1 MKIIADE
8 NIPLLYQ
15 FFGELG
21 EVVLLPGKAI
31 TADVVH
37 DADAL
42 LVRSVTKV
50 DADLLQKS
58 AVKFVATATAGTDHV
73 DLEWL
78 RERKIGFAH
87 APGSNAE
94 SVVEYVLGAL
104 LHLCIFHETELR
116 GKTVGVIGIGEIG
129 KRLVPRLEAMG
140 CIVLQNDPPRALTEA
155 GNWTNLEDLLQQS
168 DVVTFHVPMVKQGLF
183 PTHYILNCQNFHL
196 LKKGAWLVQVSR
208 GGVVEEAA
216 LKTAAAQGQIG
227 AFVLDVWENEP
238 LFDPDL
244 ATMANLATPHIAGYS
259 YDGKVNGT
267 KMIYQAFLSF
277 FKIPH
282 VSMMIPTILAAEN
295 FTHDLPIRGFTE
307 IQYLQMLTQKM
318 YPILEDDKRFR
329 ELLGMQPE
337 QRSSA
342 FHKLRKNYP
351 VRYAF
356 SHYTLATTT
365 PVLWQ
370 NAISKGLCVRT
381 PDLPT

>member
-15 FFGELG
+15 FFGESG

-31 TADVVH
+31 TADVVC

-50 DADLLQKS
+50 DAHLLQKS
-58 AVKFVATATAGTDHV
+58 TVKFVATATAGTDHV

-78 RERKIGFAH
+78 QERKIGFAH

-94 SVVEYVLGAL
+94 SVVEYVLAAL
-104 LHLCIFHETELR
+104 LYLSTFHETELR

-140 CIVLQNDPPRALTEA
+140 CTVLQNDPPRALTEA
-155 GNWTNLEDLLQQS
+155 GNWTSLEDLLQQS
-168 DVVTFHVPMVKQGLF
+168 DVVTFHVPMVKQQPF
-183 PTHYILNCQNFHL
+183 STHYILNHQNIHL
-196 LKKGAWLVQVSR
+196 LKKGAWLVQASR
-208 GGVVEEAA
+208 GGIVEEAA

-227 AFVLDVWENEP
+227 ALVLDVWENEP
-238 LFDPDL
+238 FFDPDL
-244 ATMANLATPHIAGYS
+244 AAMANLATPHIAGYS
-259 YDGKVNGT
+259 HDGKVNGT

-282 VSMMIPTILAAEN
+282 ASTMTPAILAAEN
-295 FTHDLPIRGFTE
+295 FTLDLPIREFAE
-307 IQYLQMLTQKM
+307 VHYLQRLTQKM

-329 ELLGMQPE
+329 ELIWMQPE
-337 QRSSA
+337 QMAAA

-351 VRYAF
+351 VRHAF
-356 SHYTLATTT
+356 GHYGLST
-365 PVLWQ
+365 PVPRLWRA
-370 NAISKGLCVRT
+370 AISKGLCMKIT
-381 PDLPT
+381 DLPT